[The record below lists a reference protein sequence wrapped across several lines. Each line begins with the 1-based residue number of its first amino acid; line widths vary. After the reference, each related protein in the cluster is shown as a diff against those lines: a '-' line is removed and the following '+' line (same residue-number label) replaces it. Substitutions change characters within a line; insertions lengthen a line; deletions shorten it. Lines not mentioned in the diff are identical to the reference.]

1 MEGKQALPRYYRLW
15 RPCRRAKSGRRRAR
29 PCGGRRQ
36 RRASTPPPAP
46 ASRCPACAG
55 SPARCGHARG
65 LGDEEAAPG
74 GALRVVD
81 GGVRLRHVAVGAEP
95 RHRREHHPVGE
106 LELPHPERSHQ
117 RDRLLRRLLLRHFA
131 ARERAR
137 CSLSAAGFVPLPR
150 GEGVHEYLYVPEWR
164 TTGDGVVALDLPA
177 V

>member
-1 MEGKQALPRYYRLW
+1 MPDLAEEDAALAVDGVDDGLPGLDLLR
-15 RPCRRAKSGRRRAR
+15 RPDA
-29 PCGGRRQ
+29 GGLRVPLR
-36 RRASTPPPAP
+36 
-46 ASRCPACAG
+46 G
-55 SPARCGHARG
+55 GGHARG

-137 CSLSAAGFVPLPR
+137 CLLSAAGFVPLPR